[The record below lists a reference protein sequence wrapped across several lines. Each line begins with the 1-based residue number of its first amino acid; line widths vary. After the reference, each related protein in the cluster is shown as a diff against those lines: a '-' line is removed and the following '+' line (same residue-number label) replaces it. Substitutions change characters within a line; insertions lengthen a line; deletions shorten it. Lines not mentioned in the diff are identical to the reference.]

1 MMKDIFKIVLIYVLF
16 IAATLGLDILVVG
29 VIYKIICWAFGW
41 TFSWKIAVGISF
53 LIMLLQSVFRTN
65 VNVKK

>member
-1 MMKDIFKIVLIYVLF
+1 MMKEIFKIVLLYVLI

-29 VIYKIICWAFGW
+29 LIYKIICWAFGW
-41 TFSWKIAVGISF
+41 AFSWKIAVGIGF

>member
-1 MMKDIFKIVLIYVLF
+1 MMKEIFKIVLIYVLI

-29 VIYKIICWAFGW
+29 LIYKIICWAFGW
-41 TFSWKIAVGISF
+41 MFSWKIAVGISF